1 MVEREAAKGRKD
13 PDIREVTE
21 CETNYF
27 VKLSVDNGELEDN
40 WPDQQILVEMARL
53 EDEKNRQEEVAKNRR
68 RFWAEEIL
76 LSSLWD
82 KIKLRKELTKWS
94 KDILMNKL
102 TQVILMRQMII
113 NLGDVVVEKVEKK
126 VERLNESEKR
136 RINLLELIGNRMK
149 EEKNIEE
156 EKENTIEEMEDSDN
170 ERGAD
175 NWPTGTDILR
185 KRRRKGRT
193 KYIIHGTQDEKTKE
207 EI

>member
-1 MVEREAAKGRKD
+1 
-13 PDIREVTE
+13 
-21 CETNYF
+21 
-27 VKLSVDNGELEDN
+27 
-40 WPDQQILVEMARL
+40 
-53 EDEKNRQEEVAKNRR
+53 
-68 RFWAEEIL
+68 
-76 LSSLWD
+76 
-82 KIKLRKELTKWS
+82 
-94 KDILMNKL
+94 
-102 TQVILMRQMII
+102 MRQMII

-185 KRRRKGRT
+185 NLLET
-193 KYIIHGTQDEKTKE
+193 E
-207 EI
+207 